1 MIHNLR
7 QILSFKTVIK
17 LIAGLPY
24 DTLHAIITFL
34 ILIGMN
40 CNFCFDNPLPMFWIL
55 VAGFVVIVYLD
66 IYSIKQTYEFYDKMG
81 CLMSGDA
88 SLLFERTKL
97 EKKMNSN
104 KNWLIILI
112 FPAFIVPVVIYII
125 RCPLGLPI
133 KVFAYTALYIIL
145 ALCFMGYTQY
155 VNLIMMAHACSK
167 KASQITKYDNNRPHK
182 TEWIVQLAAL
192 INKQS
197 NLFFFVGSG
206 FIGLLYLIT
215 FTKYYVVQLDDSSS
229 KIIVFYLWGIIA
241 TAIVTMFPVF
251 SLCSYLSIKNLIT
264 QLVEKAIQECNT
276 LQSIPVKGRV
286 EQQHM
291 ELLQAFNQIKVFM
304 LEKTPV
310 YPKKPLVAYAM
321 SYIIAGINFAAT
333 IQAAMSLVEYI
344 H

>member
-40 CNFCFDNPLPMFWIL
+40 CNYCFDNPLPMFWIL
-55 VAGFVVIVYLD
+55 VAGFVAIVHSD
-66 IYSIKQTYEFYDKMG
+66 IYSIKQTYEFNKKMK
-81 CLMSGDA
+81 LIMAGD
-88 SLLFERTKL
+88 SVLHQEREKL
-97 EKKMNSN
+97 EKKMYSN

-112 FPAFIVPVVIYII
+112 LPAFIVPVVIYII
-125 RCPLGLPI
+125 KCPLGLPI

-167 KASQITKYDNNRPHK
+167 QAKQITQYDKNRPHK
-182 TEWIVQLAAL
+182 TEWIAKLAAL
-192 INKQS
+192 TNKQS
-197 NLFFFVGSG
+197 NLFFFVGAG

-215 FTKYYVVQLDDSSS
+215 FTKYYAVQLDDSSS
-229 KIIVFYLWGIIA
+229 KMIVFYLWGIIA

-264 QLVEKAIQECNT
+264 QLVEKAINECNT
-276 LQSIPVKGRV
+276 LQNIPNNGRIK
-286 EQQHM
+286 QQHL
-291 ELLQAFNQIKVFM
+291 ELLQAFNQIKIYM

-310 YPKKPLVAYAM
+310 YPQKPLIAYAI
-321 SYIIAGINFAAT
+321 SYIIAGINFVAT
-333 IQAAMSLVEYI
+333 VQAAISLAEYI